1 MKQYLALGAI
11 ALGLAA
17 ALPAS
22 AASFT
27 FSFDNIDSVGALDSE
42 DNTTLG
48 FNLGA
53 DSFIT
58 GMRYEVDVEAF
69 TDSWLSE
76 LTLRVG
82 GMSGEGFDFIPVPDV
97 TESGRRMLTGSL
109 DLLNQG
115 LSFRLGSDGRLG
127 LQFYDDFDDL
137 AGADGKWHSGR
148 LTFDYV
154 AAPVPEPATWATLFA
169 GLGAV
174 GLVAARRQRR
184 GAISQPG

>member
-1 MKQYLALGAI
+1 MKQYLALGAV

-27 FSFDNIDSVGALDSE
+27 FSFDNIDSVDVVDSE
-42 DNTTLG
+42 DNTSLS

-58 GMRYEVDVEAF
+58 GMRYEADVEAF
-69 TDSWLSE
+69 AGSWLSE

-82 GMSGEGFDFIPVPDV
+82 GQSGEGFDFSPVADV
-97 TESGRRMLTGSL
+97 DESGRRSVSGTL

-115 LSFRLGSDGRLG
+115 LSFRLGNDGQLT
-127 LQFYDDFDDL
+127 LQFYDHFKDL
-137 AGADGKWHSGR
+137 SGPDGSWHSGR

-154 AAPVPEPATWATLFA
+154 AAPVPEPATWASLAA
-169 GLGAV
+169 GLGV
-174 GLVAARRQRR
+174 MGLVAARRQRR
-184 GAISQPG
+184 HRPG